1 MTLTTVL
8 VVAAALVGIGVYG
21 ALSQQSIVMVMMG
34 YELIVN
40 GVMLAG
46 VGAWALAAGG
56 APAGQV
62 LVIVAMLVMAI
73 EAAIGFAVVVN
84 VYRARQADTTEGVET
99 MSR

>member
-1 MTLTTVL
+1 MTLANVL
-8 VVAAALVGIGVYG
+8 LVAAALIGIGVYG
-21 ALSQQSIVMVMMG
+21 ALSQQSFVMVMMG
-34 YELIVN
+34 YELIIN

-56 APAGQV
+56 EPKGQM

-84 VYRARQADTTEGVET
+84 VYRARQADTTEAVET
-99 MSR
+99 MQR